1 MAYNFIQCNRRQGYL
16 LPPSMLDWLPAGH
29 LVWFILDAVRQ
40 MCLGSIYR
48 VYRND
53 GWGGKAYEPSMMV
66 ALFLYAYCEGVRSSR
81 AIERL
86 CERDIAY
93 KVIAAGEMPDHTA
106 VARFRQR
113 HEAALQGIFK
123 NVLVLCARAG
133 VIRVGLVALDGTKL
147 AGNAALSANRTAKH
161 IEEEVHK
168 MLAEAQAVDAEEDAL
183 HGRDKRGD
191 ELPEELID
199 PQSRLA
205 RLKACKER
213 LEQEAGEARQKQ
225 AEKIKAREA
234 QEAATGRKKRG
245 RKPKSPDEVVKQEAK
260 ANLTD
265 PESRIMKTRS
275 GYVQGYNGQA
285 VVTQE
290 QIIVAAD
297 LTQEENDVLQLH
309 PMLEQAQANLA
320 QAGIVERIE
329 SAAADAGYWSE
340 ENVQAAPPDGSELYI
355 ATQKDRLQ
363 RQAPAEDVAPEDP
376 PSADLSSKEQMERKL
391 RTSSGRNIYRKR
403 GQTVEP
409 VFGQI
414 KDGRGAKRFMRRGFS
429 ACRSE
434 WLLLCATHNLLKLW
448 RSGKNHW
455 RRVGVGQIAAIR
467 SAQMDLGVA
476 LGFRVAMASA

>member
-1 MAYNFIQCNRRQGYL
+1 
-16 LPPSMLDWLPAGH
+16 MLDWLPAGH

-40 MCLGSIYR
+40 MCLQPIYR
-48 VYRND
+48 AYRND

-66 ALFLYAYCEGVRSSR
+66 ALLLYAYCEGVRSSR
-81 AIERL
+81 GIERL

-93 KVIAAGEMPDHTA
+93 KVIAAGEIPDHTA
-106 VARFRQR
+106 IARFRQR

-123 NVLVLCARAG
+123 DVLVLCARAG
-133 VIRVGLVALDGTKL
+133 LICVGLVALDGTKMG
-147 AGNAALSANRTAKH
+147 ANAALSANRTAKH
-161 IEEEVHK
+161 IEEEVRK
-168 MLAEAQAVDAEEDAL
+168 MLAEAQAVDAKEDARY
-183 HGRDKRGD
+183 GEDKRGD

-199 PQSRLA
+199 PESRLA

-213 LEQEAGEARQKQ
+213 LEREAAEARQKQ
-225 AEKIKAREA
+225 ADKIKLREVE
-234 QEAATGRKKRG
+234 EALTGRKKRG
-245 RKPKSPDEVVKQEAK
+245 RKPKSPEEAVKQEAK
-260 ANLTD
+260 ANVTD

-309 PMLEQAQANLA
+309 PMLEQAQANLV
-320 QAGIVERIE
+320 QAGITEAIE

-340 ENVQAAPPDGSELYI
+340 ENMREVDPEGPELYI
-355 ATQKDRLQ
+355 ATQKDRIQ
-363 RQAPAEDVAPEDP
+363 RQVPAEGAATEDP
-376 PSADLSSKEQMERKL
+376 PSADLSPKERMERKL
-391 RTSSGRNIYRKR
+391 RTPLGRNIYRKR

-414 KDGRGAKRFMRRGFS
+414 KGVRQARRFMQRGFS

-448 RSGKNHW
+448 RSGNYHW
-455 RRVGVGQIAAIR
+455 RRFGTREIAAIR
-467 SAQMDLGVA
+467 SAQVDLEIA
-476 LGFRVAMASA
+476 LGFRVAMAGA